1 MSGFACIE
9 PVTYEYTNE
18 DGRRDVAVFFMGR
31 LDDVLA
37 RGTVSA
43 ADGTKKMRVV
53 QVRLLAD
60 EVRDDLEHVEPYGF
74 TSEPLDDEQPE
85 AFAAFFGGDRSHGIV
100 FCIADRRYRLTK
112 LKAGEV
118 ALYDDQGQ
126 KVHLTRD
133 GIVIHTDKQLEAT
146 VGGTLTAT
154 VSGAATLKAA
164 SVKID
169 APPVEITG
177 ALKVA
182 NLITGTGGMAIS
194 GGNGAAVTG
203 DIKVSGGGDVT
214 ADGIGLKTHKHSGVQ
229 PGSGQT
235 GGAEN

>member
-1 MSGFACIE
+1 
-9 PVTYEYTNE
+9 
-18 DGRRDVAVFFMGR
+18 MGR

-85 AFAAFFGGDRSHGIV
+85 AFAAFFSGDRSHGIV

-133 GIVIHTDKQLEAT
+133 GIVVHTDKQLEAT

-169 APPVEITG
+169 APTVELTG

-182 NLITGTGGMAIS
+182 KLITGTAAWLS
-194 GGNGAAVTG
+194 PAAVARPLPATSRCPAVTLLLT
-203 DIKVSGGGDVT
+203 VS
-214 ADGIGLKTHKHSGVQ
+214 ACKTTLMAVCRAAQERRGNRNRR
-229 PGSGQT
+229 T
-235 GGAEN
+235 

>member
-154 VSGAATLKAA
+154 VSA
-164 SVKID
+164 SRE
-169 APPVEITG
+169 ASLLPPR
-177 ALKVA
+177 
-182 NLITGTGGMAIS
+182 
-194 GGNGAAVTG
+194 
-203 DIKVSGGGDVT
+203 
-214 ADGIGLKTHKHSGVQ
+214 
-229 PGSGQT
+229 
-235 GGAEN
+235 

>member
-1 MSGFACIE
+1 
-9 PVTYEYTNE
+9 
-18 DGRRDVAVFFMGR
+18 MGR

-133 GIVIHTDKQLEAT
+133 GIVVSTGKKLEAT
-146 VGGTLTAT
+146 VGGTLTAI

-169 APPVEITG
+169 APTVEITG
-177 ALKVA
+177 ELKVA
-182 NLITGTGGMAIS
+182 KLITGTGGS
-194 GGNGAAVTG
+194 GAAVTG
-203 DIKVSGGGDVT
+203 DIKVSGGDVT
-214 ADGIGLKTHKHSGVQ
+214 ADGISLQNHTHGGVQ
-229 PGSGQT
+229 GGSGTT
-235 GGAEN
+235 GKPQ